1 MKSVDAHLAEIL
13 GAVRPLAPVEL
24 ELDAA
29 LGTVLAEDVTSP
41 VALPP
46 FDNSAMDGY
55 AVRAEDVAGATGDD
69 PAVLPVTADVA
80 AGDTAPRAVGRGS
93 VTRIMTGAPLP
104 EGADAVVP
112 VEWTDGGTVK
122 VAIHRSAPAG
132 NAIRRSGEDVLAGEV
147 VLTAGTLL
155 GPAQLGILAGVGRQA
170 VLARPR
176 PRVVVLSTGAELVEP
191 GTPLGHGQIWESN
204 SYTLVAAVRE
214 AGGQAYRRS
223 PVGDDPYA
231 FSSTL
236 NTLLGE
242 ADAVI
247 TSGGISMGAYEPV
260 KEALSPLGTV
270 RFEKV
275 AMQPGMP
282 QGFGVLG
289 ERQIPIFTLPG
300 NPVSSYVSF
309 LLYVKPA
316 LAKMRGLPAGPPATV
331 TATTTS
337 ALRSPAGRRS
347 FLRGVLTMPAGDS
360 AGAPGTG
367 SSHERA
373 ATDGGVVEGAGRRG
387 VVAPVHGQG
396 SHQLAA
402 LATANALIV
411 VPEDVTDLPEG
422 AVVEVIPL

>member
-1 MKSVDAHLAEIL
+1 MKTVDAHLADIL
-13 GAVRPLAPVEL
+13 GAVRPLDPVPIDL
-24 ELDAA
+24 ESA
-29 LGTVLAEDVTSP
+29 LGATLAEDVASP

-55 AVRAEDVAGATGDD
+55 AVRAEDVAGASEDA
-69 PAVLPVTADVA
+69 PVVLPVTLDVA
-80 AGDTAPRAVGRGS
+80 AGDTARRAVERGF
-93 VTRIMTGAPLP
+93 VTRIMTGAPVP

-122 VAIHRSAPAG
+122 VAIRRPAPPG
-132 NAIRRSGEDVLAGEV
+132 NAIRRSGEDVRAGGP
-147 VLTAGTLL
+147 VLDAGTVI
-155 GPAQLGILAGVGRQA
+155 GPAQLGILAGVGRRT
-170 VLARPR
+170 VLAHPR

-204 SYTLVAAVRE
+204 SFTLVAAVLQ
-214 AGGQAYRRS
+214 AGGEASRRGA
-223 PVGDDPYA
+223 VGDDPEA
-231 FSSTL
+231 FSETL
-236 NTLLGE
+236 DSLLGE

-282 QGFGVLG
+282 QGFGLLG
-289 ERQIPIFTLPG
+289 DRQIPIFTLPG

-309 LLYVKPA
+309 VLYVKPA

-331 TATTTS
+331 TATAAA

-347 FLRGVLTMPAGDS
+347 FLRGVLTTRD
-360 AGAPGTG
+360 GAA
-367 SSHERA
+367 S
-373 ATDGGVVEGAGRRG
+373 
-387 VVAPVHGQG
+387 VAPVHGQG

-402 LATANALIV
+402 LAGANALIV